1 MTVLVYGSEYW
12 RRVLNLE
19 ALADAG
25 TISPEDVNLFDFVDT
40 PEDAFAR
47 LQKNLIRD
55 HLQSPPQ
62 AHRHQPEIATTRR

>member
-1 MTVLVYGSEYW
+1 MTVLVYGEEYW

-25 TISPEDVNLFDFVDT
+25 TISPEDVNLFKFVDT
-40 PEDAFAR
+40 PEAAFAT
-47 LQKNLIRD
+47 LQENLIRD

-62 AHRHQPEIATTRR
+62 AKRHQPEIATTRR

>member
-1 MTVLVYGSEYW
+1 VLLYGEEYW

-25 TISPEDVNLFDFVDT
+25 TIAPGDVNLFEFVNS
-40 PEDAFAR
+40 PEEAFER
-47 LQKNLIRD
+47 LKEDLVRD

-62 AHRHQPEIATTRR
+62 AKRHQPEIARTRS